1 MGLHYPLVDVADL
14 VGLDNGPDLRT
25 AISGAEGS
33 STTAFFLT
41 LDPNRHPVTHRHTR
55 CDEITVCLEGEGQT
69 TIAGVKRPL
78 QAGHCMRVPAGLSHC
93 FENTGTSPMKIVG
106 FFIGASDLD
115 GGGFAVVTEPEG
127 EQTVNR
133 VPTEETFLHWDDVP
147 PENMDKDEGW
157 LINDFRLPFGAHNG
171 SSTTLFRAQFFPGA
185 VHKKHSHTNCEEIYY
200 IISGHG
206 LAGAGDDRVEV
217 TAGQFHYIPAGV
229 EHWLHNLSNSDPIHV
244 IGIYIGSG
252 SVAETGYVYQGD
264 VTPIDIAARTT

>member
-14 VGLDNGPDLRT
+14 VAPDNGPDLRT
-25 AISGAEGS
+25 AISGTEGS

-41 LDPNRHPVTHRHTR
+41 LDPNAQPVTARHNG

-69 TIAGVKRPL
+69 TIGGVKRPL
-78 QAGHCMRVPAGLSHC
+78 HAGHCMRVPAGLSHR

-106 FFIGASDLD
+106 FYIGAPDLD
-115 GGGFAVVTEPEG
+115 TSGFKSVSDQESEEPTKG
-127 EQTVNR
+127 VSAD
-133 VPTEETFLHWDDVP
+133 ETFLHWDDVL
-147 PENMDKDEGW
+147 PETMNKDEGW

-206 LAGAGDDRVEV
+206 LAGAGVDRVEV

-229 EHWLHNLSNSDPIHV
+229 EHWLHNLSDTDPIHV
-244 IGIYIGSG
+244 IGVYIGSG
-252 SVAETGYVYQGD
+252 SVAETGYVFRGD
-264 VTPIDIAARTT
+264 VTLDDIATRTP